1 MSVEFAQCQEDPEK
15 LAGQPIGMYHCPDCG
30 CMVLA
35 GMKHGPHEEDVC
47 QLRIVGTYDGVKKT
61 LQDLWDDYLK
71 ELVEIAAVAVSAIQD
86 LDLGVAQID
95 DTSFH
100 DIWQETLSTIEEGYW
115 VRENPTEWV
124 TDIGRD
130 YGYVCLY
137 AGINDLPLFR
147 RSLIWLTATCIA
159 AYSDMTDQTPYDQ
172 LWEFVVA
179 ERHRQDAKWGEQHHT
194 PKGWLPILGEEFGE
208 MCEAA
213 MRIDFAQVRA
223 LDGMVAESD
232 QGGVIG
238 STADSGSA
246 GPGST
251 PSPGAER

>member
-1 MSVEFAQCQEDPEK
+1 MDLMSE
-15 LAGQPIGMYHCPDCG
+15 
-30 CMVLA
+30 
-35 GMKHGPHEEDVC
+35 
-47 QLRIVGTYDGVKKT
+47 IVGTYNGTPKT

-86 LDLGVAQID
+86 LDLGVTQID
-95 DTSFH
+95 DASFH
-100 DIWQETLSTIEEGYW
+100 DIWQETLSAIEGGSW
-115 VRENPTEWV
+115 ARENPTEWV
-124 TDIGRD
+124 TDIGRE
-130 YGYVCLY
+130 YGYVCLH

-172 LWEFVVA
+172 PWEFVVA

-213 MRIDFAQVRA
+213 MRIDYKMVQA
-223 LDGMVAESD
+223 LDGGNSV
-232 QGGVIG
+232 
-238 STADSGSA
+238 
-246 GPGST
+246 
-251 PSPGAER
+251 